1 VNSSDIA
8 KSLREDISWTAMN
21 VLVNSIGTSLNS
33 RKMRFHKSDLFEK
46 AIEKFSTGKLQY
58 LDDVGRD
65 FFYPK
70 HNVYVE
76 MKYSSQC
83 LHTKTGKKKE
93 KINELILLNSRST
106 NKHLTLPSTYSE
118 FIMIV
123 DEQSSAVVD
132 KKILNN
138 YIQYYGDG
146 ISAKNIP
153 MSEVVFITA
162 PSDFT
167 KIHRVNLSNYVENL
181 ENLQNSYL
189 NDIVEAMKLTPFDTK
204 KIYEPSNNLIEIF

>member
-1 VNSSDIA
+1 VNSNDIA

-21 VLVNSIGTSLNS
+21 VLINSIGTSLNS

-46 AIEKFSTGKLQY
+46 AVEKFSAGKLQY

-70 HNVYVE
+70 HNIHVE
-76 MKYSSQC
+76 MKYASHG
-83 LHTKTGKKKE
+83 LHTKLGNKKE
-93 KINELILLNSRST
+93 KISELILLNSRST
-106 NKHLTLPSTYSE
+106 NKHLTLPLTYSE
-118 FIMIV
+118 FIMVV
-123 DEQSSAVVD
+123 DEHSSAVID

-153 MSEVVFITA
+153 MSEVVFITT
-162 PSDFT
+162 PSDFI
-167 KIHRVNLSNYVENL
+167 KIHHVNLPNYVENL

-204 KIYEPSNNLIEIF
+204 KVYESPNNLIEFF

>member
-1 VNSSDIA
+1 
-8 KSLREDISWTAMN
+8 
-21 VLVNSIGTSLNS
+21 
-33 RKMRFHKSDLFEK
+33 
-46 AIEKFSTGKLQY
+46 
-58 LDDVGRD
+58 
-65 FFYPK
+65 
-70 HNVYVE
+70 
-76 MKYSSQC
+76 
-83 LHTKTGKKKE
+83 
-93 KINELILLNSRST
+93 
-106 NKHLTLPSTYSE
+106 
-118 FIMIV
+118 MIV

-146 ISAKNIP
+146 IVAKNIP

-167 KIHRVNLSNYVENL
+167 KIHHVNLSNYVENL

-204 KIYEPSNNLIEIF
+204 KIYEPSNNLIEFF